1 MGIERDL
8 HDLLFC
14 HDCVIV
20 PQWGGFLTHYRPA
33 RLDEARKLVHPPGK
47 DVSFNKHLVRN
58 DGLLADRLA
67 KREGIAFDTASA
79 RIDSEVAGWRD
90 ALARNGRLEVPSIG
104 TFYHDTEHNLQFE
117 PSDRVNFLKDA
128 YGLRPVIAIPVQ
140 RSRPAPVVRPIMEP
154 EPVMEHVERRVPML
168 WAAAAVTAVLFGA
181 AAFWAYRMG
190 GSETAQWSG
199 IASWITKPERT
210 YVPPTE
216 ASLLPVSTPAPFV
229 LPEEELGVRTIP
241 LTPDDSVH
249 VIVDLGLAVPNAA
262 PRDSTAVAPR
272 AVTTAGVRARYHVVA
287 GCFAQPE
294 NAEKLLAELLGK
306 GYPALRLPIRG
317 QLHPV
322 VFGSYVQRSD
332 ALHAME
338 GIRHDAGG
346 AAWLLVR

>member
-1 MGIERDL
+1 MARYYPASIEMRTPA
-8 HDLLFC
+8 
-14 HDCVIV
+14 IV
-20 PQWGGFLTHYRPA
+20 SAMVHVFVLGAAVLN
-33 RLDEARKLVHPPGK
+33 LDFFGKPP
-47 DVSFNKHLVRN
+47 
-58 DGLLADRLA
+58 
-67 KREGIAFDTASA
+67 
-79 RIDSEVAGWRD
+79 
-90 ALARNGRLEVPSIG
+90 P
-104 TFYHDTEHNLQFE
+104 
-117 PSDRVNFLKDA
+117 
-128 YGLRPVIAIPVQ
+128 
-140 RSRPAPVVRPIMEP
+140 MEP

-272 AVTTAGVRARYHVVA
+272 AV
-287 GCFAQPE
+287 
-294 NAEKLLAELLGK
+294 
-306 GYPALRLPIRG
+306 
-317 QLHPV
+317 
-322 VFGSYVQRSD
+322 D
-332 ALHAME
+332 AK
-338 GIRHDAGG
+338 
-346 AAWLLVR
+346 V